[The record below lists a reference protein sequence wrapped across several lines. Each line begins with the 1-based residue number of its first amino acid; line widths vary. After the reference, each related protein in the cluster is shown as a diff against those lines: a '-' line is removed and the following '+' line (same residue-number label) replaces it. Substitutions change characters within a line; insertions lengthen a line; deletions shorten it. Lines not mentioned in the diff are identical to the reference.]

1 MMVSAALQAARV
13 LNEPAVAE
21 FAVRSLE
28 RVLLA
33 CYGPGRGVAHYFD
46 GAPHVRGLLDDQIL
60 LANAALD
67 AFEAG
72 GNITYEMIAEELA
85 YYALRTMWDEV
96 DGGFF
101 DRSQPDSN
109 EAVGLLARR
118 VKPFVSNCEA
128 ARLLI
133 RVAAS
138 SGDHELLTNVRSI
151 LQSFAGFVSAHG
163 PLGAHYVLAMRE
175 AEVR

>member
-1 MMVSAALQAARV
+1 MGR
-13 LNEPAVAE
+13 
-21 FAVRSLE
+21 
-28 RVLLA
+28 LA
-33 CYGPGRGVAHYFD
+33 
-46 GAPHVRGLLDDQIL
+46 
-60 LANAALD
+60 
-67 AFEAG
+67 
-72 GNITYEMIAEELA
+72 
-85 YYALRTMWDEV
+85 DEV
-96 DGGFF
+96 DGGFV
-101 DRSQPDSN
+101 DRSQPDAN

-151 LQSFAGFVSAHG
+151 LQSFAGFASAHG

-175 AEVR
+175 AESGDTLTALP